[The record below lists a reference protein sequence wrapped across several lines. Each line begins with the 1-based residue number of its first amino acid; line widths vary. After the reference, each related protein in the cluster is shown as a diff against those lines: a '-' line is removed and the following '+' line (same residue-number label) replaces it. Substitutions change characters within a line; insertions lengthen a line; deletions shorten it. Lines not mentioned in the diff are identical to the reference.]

1 MREPARSERQ
11 KGRPVWVAVVN
22 AVVVISVALAT
33 MFLGVYGGI
42 GGVVKRSVF
51 AQGTSVDGIELS
63 GMSKEAGSGLVLA
76 SERERLDAIRITVS
90 FNGAAREFSAS
101 ELGVSGNADEV
112 LNVAYTYNKSG
123 DLLADFD
130 STQDALKLNSNISV
144 DKEMLVETVGAFLNE
159 NARDMM
165 NASVTFDPAARSFAY
180 TPERC
185 GVAAHTEAICAALE
199 GRILSGDYGPFDVSG
214 EYAEDIEPEVTMAE
228 LQANTALIVQFRTL
242 ATDNK
247 NRNKNI
253 ELMCEAVNGAVIGP
267 GETLSLNGIVG
278 QRTAEK
284 GFTVAP
290 AIVDGQLTDDV
301 GGGICQLAGTL
312 YNAALLADMEIVERV
327 HHTWPSD
334 YLPIGL
340 DATLNWN
347 NKDLKIKNRSAYP
360 IYVVAELKDLVVSV
374 ELYGQPLGEDEEIVV
389 ENRIVNQTETPA
401 PQVIYTDKLAV
412 GASKTQVKS
421 RPGYEVLV
429 YRHYLKGG
437 AVYRSE
443 LISHDHFRSVQG
455 TVMIGTS
462 EVIK

>member
-1 MREPARSERQ
+1 MREPAGSERQ
-11 KGRPVWVAVVN
+11 KGRPAWVAVVN
-22 AVVVISVALAT
+22 AVVVVSVALAT
-33 MFLGVYGGI
+33 MFLGVYGGM
-42 GGVVKRSVF
+42 GEVVKRSAF
-51 AQGTSVDGIELS
+51 AQGTSVNGIELG
-63 GMSKEAGSGLVLA
+63 GMNREAGSALVLA
-76 SERERLDAIRITVS
+76 SEQERLDAIRIAVS
-90 FNGAAREFSAS
+90 FNGVTREFGAS

-123 DLLADFD
+123 DLLTDFD
-130 STQDALKLNSNISV
+130 STQDALMLNSNISV
-144 DKEMLVETVGAFLNE
+144 DKEALAETVGAFLSE

-165 NASVTFDPAARSFAY
+165 NAYVTFDPAARNFTY
-180 TPERC
+180 TSERF
-185 GVAAHTEAICAALE
+185 GVAAHTDAVCAALE
-199 GRILSGDYGPFDVSG
+199 RRVLNGDYTPFDVSG
-214 EYAEDIEPEVTMAE
+214 EYAEHIEPEVTVAD

-242 ATDNK
+242 ATNNK

-253 ELMCEAVNGAVIGP
+253 ELMCEAVNGMVIEP
-267 GETLSLNGIVG
+267 GGILSLNGIVG

-360 IYVVAELKDLVVSV
+360 IYVVAELKDLTVSV
-374 ELYGQPLGEDEEIVV
+374 ELYGQPPAEDEEIVV
-389 ENRIVNQTETPA
+389 ENRIINQTETPA

-421 RPGYEVLV
+421 RPGYEVQV
-429 YRHYLKGG
+429 YRHYLKSG

-455 TVMIGTS
+455 IVMIGTS